1 MDTLQ
6 LIKNKIYYERKTENG
21 KLNGEALNEVKIF
34 RSPFSVFRSQG
45 AKVVFTNGCFDIL
58 HRGHVE
64 YLSKAA
70 DMGDVL
76 VVGLNTDASVKR
88 LKGEGR
94 PINNE
99 ESRALVLASLS
110 FVDAVVLFDEDTPY
124 ELIKAIHPDVLVKGA
139 DYKPEEIVGYDIVTA
154 YGGTVATVPIV
165 EGYSSTKIIVSQ
177 NKNF

>member
-1 MDTLQ
+1 MDSLQ
-6 LIKNKIYYERKTENG
+6 LIKNKIFYKRKTENG
-21 KLNGEALNEVKIF
+21 KRKMEDKEFSVL

-45 AKVVFTNGCFDIL
+45 LKVVFTNGCFDIL

-94 PINNE
+94 PINDE
-99 ESRALVLASLS
+99 QARALVLASLS

-124 ELIKAIHPDVLVKGA
+124 ELIKAIRPDVLVKGA
-139 DYKPEEIVGYDIVTA
+139 DYKPEEIVGYDIVTS
-154 YGGTVATVPIV
+154 YGGKVETVPLV
-165 EGYSSTKIIVSQ
+165 EGYSTTQLLNGKLKAES
-177 NKNF
+177 